1 MFHFLNKNLN
11 IQLFFLVILTG
22 WSGWLIFSQ
31 MSMLPQEGSML
42 MFQYLASWWTNHN
55 TLVRIF
61 VFAMV
66 LTMTFG
72 VIKHFDNNHFC
83 ESRTYMPGIFF
94 LLLLNCGKFLHTFT
108 PSLLTCF
115 FIALILLM
123 DTPNDSSAN
132 LKNRIFTFGLTIAL
146 ATLLDISAFGIILF
160 LILMISINNVT
171 SIKDNI
177 ILFSGLL
184 IPYIYAFA
192 ISYIAG
198 TLPVFVQSWRDLTI
212 FEPAK
217 QFSHL
222 RIIDYATLAFF
233 ILTIILLIIRDKRF
247 LDNKLIII
255 RQAFTNN
262 HLLVFSMLVFLWLG
276 NVTLPLALTYLI
288 LPVSIYMAIAAI
300 PKQRCLLVDI
310 LILALCVL
318 LWL

>member
-1 MFHFLNKNLN
+1 MFHLLNKNLN

-123 DTPNDSSAN
+123 DTQNDSSAN

-171 SIKDNI
+171 SIKDNL

>member
-1 MFHFLNKNLN
+1 MFHLLNKNLN

-42 MFQYLASWWTNHN
+42 MFQYLASWWTKHN

-123 DTPNDSSAN
+123 DTPNDSSAS

-171 SIKDNI
+171 SIKDNL